1 MLLAVSNAVDRLET
15 VLSFEMITYLMDIC
29 ANPRFN
35 PVLVREAKRLM
46 LKVVANQFFKH
57 VNLSKHSKYDH
68 KGYLVT
74 QSELLS
80 GGINDKH
87 INVFSNETHLYL
99 QGCAGLVGD
108 DILKRNI
115 SKILSEDQKES

>member
-1 MLLAVSNAVDRLET
+1 MLLAVSNAVDRFET
-15 VLSFEMITYLMDIC
+15 VLSFEMITYLMNIC
-29 ANPRFN
+29 TNSITN

-57 VNLSKHSKYDH
+57 VNLSKHSNYDH

-87 INVFSNETHLYL
+87 INIFSNETLMYL
-99 QGCAGLVGD
+99 QGCADLVD
-108 DILKRNI
+108 DDSLKRNI
-115 SKILSEDQKES
+115 SKILSEAQKKS